1 MKKLYHNWKI
11 EKIFKGYL
19 NNQLRQ
25 IPAIWDDPKFKLP
38 KPSLDYT
45 DLWKKAPKAK
55 PYVKKR
61 STNVI
66 YQLLVYN
73 FADGNNDALGDFI
86 GLKNKIPYL
95 VDLGID
101 QLWLSPIQPTSS
113 YHGYSVIDYCAV
125 AEQLGGMDAF
135 VEFLSAAHE
144 NGIKVYLDLI
154 FNHTSYEHPWFQK
167 ALYKDPLYEA
177 FYRLDP
183 SYQDSDVKKDTQK
196 IRSKYHRL
204 DQNIQASNR
213 QYLARFTYGMPDLNL
228 DNELVIKQLIEI
240 QKFWTTVGVDGFRYD
255 AIAEFYS
262 SEQETKHNFNE
273 AKIFSMLRQASNE
286 ITSLEQ
292 NRDEVFMIG
301 EWVFTDPLKALE
313 YTTYNGLQALDTIY
327 DGFKYFR
334 QNPDVRIKYQDLKE
348 VVTKYYNASAKT
360 KWVPFLDNHDV
371 LRWLDHYRSE
381 VLNLKPH
388 EHNKKLSSLEFDAQR
403 IALMQLLALP
413 ATPIIYYGD
422 ELFYYGTRIYGDP
435 SLREPMK
442 WDNKQENCYIFDN
455 KVKESDK
462 DHVLL
467 TSALTLDSAD
477 KARKNQRSLYT
488 FLKYLISLRE
498 KYPFITKTNPNT
510 ILDPYEVIDTLDYSS
525 FTVRLNPNNQN
536 MLLLFGFCN
545 YQNSS
550 LSAIKISRKY
560 HFKPLYLYKA
570 KNNSW
575 NIEIEQG
582 GLIIFELIRK

>member
-101 QLWLSPIQPTSS
+101 QLWLSPIHPASS
-113 YHGYSVIDYCAV
+113 YHGYSVVDYCAV

-167 ALYKDPLYEA
+167 ALYKDPLYES

-360 KWVPFLDNHDV
+360 KWVPF
-371 LRWLDHYRSE
+371 
-381 VLNLKPH
+381 
-388 EHNKKLSSLEFDAQR
+388 
-403 IALMQLLALP
+403 
-413 ATPIIYYGD
+413 
-422 ELFYYGTRIYGDP
+422 
-435 SLREPMK
+435 
-442 WDNKQENCYIFDN
+442 
-455 KVKESDK
+455 
-462 DHVLL
+462 
-467 TSALTLDSAD
+467 
-477 KARKNQRSLYT
+477 
-488 FLKYLISLRE
+488 
-498 KYPFITKTNPNT
+498 
-510 ILDPYEVIDTLDYSS
+510 
-525 FTVRLNPNNQN
+525 
-536 MLLLFGFCN
+536 
-545 YQNSS
+545 
-550 LSAIKISRKY
+550 
-560 HFKPLYLYKA
+560 
-570 KNNSW
+570 
-575 NIEIEQG
+575 
-582 GLIIFELIRK
+582 